1 MCIPGGPITE
11 AERRPLWFEKVPVY
25 IWGARIRSLIRKPS
39 SDSVVSYWGE
49 VVVEFSLCFS
59 PFGRTFWLAFTD
71 SENIK
76 PAVIQC
82 SVSLFWS
89 KQTCG
94 GSVCCAAKP
103 PPLVYLFC
111 LPHFSSF
118 FPYHCGPFFISNLLS
133 IFLWLCYCIWLY
145 LFNSQYCLFQFHC
158 PTFHILN
165 LHSFCLLHYSFFIHL
180 F

>member
-11 AERRPLWFEKVPVY
+11 AERCPLWFEKVPVY

-39 SDSVVSYWGE
+39 SDSVASYWGE

-94 GSVCCAAKP
+94 GSVCCAVEP
-103 PPLVYLFC
+103 PPLIYLFC

-118 FPYHCGPFFISNLLS
+118 FHITVVHFLFLIYFLFSCDYVTASDFIYSILKTVFFNFIVPPF
-133 IFLWLCYCIWLY
+133 
-145 LFNSQYCLFQFHC
+145 
-158 PTFHILN
+158 TF
-165 LHSFCLLHYSFFIHL
+165 
-180 F
+180 